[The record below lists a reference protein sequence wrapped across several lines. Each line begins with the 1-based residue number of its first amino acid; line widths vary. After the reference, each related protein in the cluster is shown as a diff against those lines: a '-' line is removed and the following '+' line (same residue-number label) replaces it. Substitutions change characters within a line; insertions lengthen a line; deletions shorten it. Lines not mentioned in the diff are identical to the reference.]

1 MDPFAAGNVETMRPR
16 VAALLPPGTPVT
28 GPFAVNRLDW
38 WRERE
43 PVAPADRRPEVFAD
57 ERGPVGTGQKTKLVA
72 STLFWGDENAPK
84 NGTKNICDDPGKREK
99 FKRRKRGFWGGWD
112 SLAGHLQT
120 AIQPRSRWWYVYSF
134 LVLTP
139 DRLQVFYAPSAE
151 MPPSDIADEGAE
163 VGWHCP
169 RSQLAWIR
177 HQKKEELFE
186 FGFAD
191 GSWATLH
198 LPNPKAF
205 ATQVSGILPA
215 GAPRP

>member
-1 MDPFAAGNVETMRPR
+1 MDPFADGNVDAVRPR
-16 VAALLPPGTPVT
+16 VVALLPPGTPVT
-28 GPFAVNRLDW
+28 GPFTVSRLDW
-38 WRERE
+38 SRERE
-43 PVAPADRRPEVFAD
+43 PVAPSDRRPEVFGDAY
-57 ERGPVGTGQKTKLVA
+57 GPVGTGQKAKLVVT
-72 STLFWGDENAPK
+72 TLFWGDENTPK
-84 NGTKNICDDPGKREK
+84 SGPRNICDDPEKREK
-99 FKRRKRGFWGGWD
+99 FKRRNRGFWGGWD
-112 SLAGHLQT
+112 SLAGQLEA

-139 DRLQVFYAPSAE
+139 DGIQVFYAPSGV

-163 VGWHCP
+163 AGWHCP

-177 HQKKEELFE
+177 HQEKEELFE

-198 LPNPKAF
+198 LPNPEAF
-205 ATQVSGILPA
+205 TTQVSGILQA